1 MTKWEYRVE
10 AIEVGGVKD
19 QKMDRR
25 DPGLNNSWLN
35 NIGED
40 GWELVNKSHQ
50 QREVR
55 KFYDARQS
63 HWNGN
68 YIHC

>member
-10 AIEVGGVKD
+10 VIEVGGVKD

-25 DPGLNNSWLN
+25 EPGLNNSWLN

-40 GWELVNKSHQ
+40 GWELVNTTATNNRDGYVLKQ
-50 QREVR
+50 
-55 KFYDARQS
+55 FYLVFKRPVE
-63 HWNGN
+63 
-68 YIHC
+68 